1 MFLTSDCFKSHVIH
15 ICYHLW
21 KSCFDIFHN
30 PDKWRND
37 NVIITSTQCR
47 FDVLMTLL
55 LRYVS
60 AGNMYCYHSNS
71 QFHWGFS
78 HKLVP
83 LTARV
88 FLWIQAA
95 SPIGRN
101 TNCWPQVRQWHAGEQ
116 FGSLVCWQL
125 FDVATEFHGDGR
137 GVPQKIKTHQKFT
150 LKCTDRN

>member
-1 MFLTSDCFKSHVIH
+1 MIIHVI
-15 ICYHLW
+15 IRSFYISCYPYMLSFM
-21 KSCFDIFHN
+21 KIKVFFNNIFHN

-47 FDVLMTLL
+47 FDLLMTLL

-60 AGNMYCYHSNS
+60 AGNMHCYHSNS

-83 LTARV
+83 WTARV

-95 SPIGRN
+95 SPIERN

-125 FDVATEFHGDGR
+125 WCGHWVSRRRAWCSSKSKRIENSH
-137 GVPQKIKTHQKFT
+137 
-150 LKCTDRN
+150 